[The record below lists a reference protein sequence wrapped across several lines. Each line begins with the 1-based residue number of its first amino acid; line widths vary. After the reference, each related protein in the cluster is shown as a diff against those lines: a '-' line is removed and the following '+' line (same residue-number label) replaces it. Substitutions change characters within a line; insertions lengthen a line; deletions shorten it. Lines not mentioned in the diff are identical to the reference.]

1 MRSRWF
7 IALPLVVAAVA
18 VCLMPSVA
26 EARRGRGSSS
36 PFVKTPFGLIPKS
49 VYNAPFVQ
57 NPQQL
62 EKYKKAEEAYMKKQ
76 GANNGSTTKKPTTT
90 TKKK

>member
-1 MRSRWF
+1 MQRRW
-7 IALPLVVAAVA
+7 ILSLSLLVAVA
-18 VCLMPSVA
+18 VCVMPSAV
-26 EARRGRGSSS
+26 EARGRGSSS

-62 EKYKKAEEAYMKKQ
+62 EKYRKAEEAYMKKY
-76 GANNGSTTKKPTTT
+76 APNNGSTTKKPTTT